1 MVIGDDAS
9 PVYLDHAAT
18 TPVRPEVVDVM
29 VEVMR
34 GVTGNPSGAHGP
46 ARRARDVVEESR
58 ERIAEV
64 LGATPGEIVLCSGG
78 TEADDLAVTGAVRRR
93 GGTAVC
99 TSVEHPAVLEAVE
112 ALGGVVAPVD
122 GAGLVDLDRLADAVD
137 ASTSLVSVMA
147 VNNEVGVV
155 QPVAE
160 VAALVRELA
169 PGAVVHTDA
178 VQAAPWLDLRELV
191 QLVDLVSVSAHKL
204 GGPQG
209 VGCLVVRD
217 GVLLEP
223 RQRGGGQERDRRS
236 GTHHV
241 AGIAGMAVAMN
252 SAAVARATDGARVTA
267 LRDRLLDGLLA
278 AVPDLVVP
286 GEAARRRGT
295 LAPHVATVAV
305 PGSASEELLYLLD
318 RAGIAASAG
327 SACSSGAQQVPHT
340 LAAMGLDPAVAGG
353 AVRFSLGHTSCDA
366 DVDRVLDAMP
376 AIAAHL
382 RGAPVA
388 VR

>member
-1 MVIGDDAS
+1 MSGEDATL
-9 PVYLDHAAT
+9 VYLDHAAT

-46 ARRARDVVEESR
+46 ARRARDVVEEAR
-58 ERIAEV
+58 ERIAELV
-64 LGATPGEIVLCSGG
+64 GVTPGEVVLCSGG

-99 TSVEHPAVLEAVE
+99 TSVEHPAVLEAVQ

-122 GAGLVDLDRLADAVD
+122 GAGVVDLDRLADSFD
-137 ASTSLVSVMA
+137 GSTSLVSVMT

-155 QPVAE
+155 QPVAD
-160 VAALVRELA
+160 VAALVREVA
-169 PGAVVHTDA
+169 PDALVHTDA

-191 QLVDLVSVSAHKL
+191 RVVDLMTVSAHKL

-209 VGCLVVRD
+209 VGCLIVRD
-217 GVLLEP
+217 GVVLEP

-241 AGIAGMAVAMN
+241 AGIAGMAVAMA
-252 SAAVARATDGARVTA
+252 SAAATRTMEAARVA
-267 LRDRLLDGLLA
+267 AMRDRLLDGLLA
-278 AVPDLVVP
+278 AVPGLVVP
-286 GEAARRRGT
+286 GAAARDRGA
-295 LAPHVATVAV
+295 LAPHLATVAV
-305 PGSASEELLYLLD
+305 PGAASEELLYLLD

-340 LAAMGLDPAVAGG
+340 LAAMGVEPAVAGG
-353 AVRFSLGHTSCDA
+353 AVRFSLGHTSTDA
-366 DVDRVLDAMP
+366 DVDRVLDAFP
-376 AIAAHL
+376 RIVAHL
-382 RGAPVA
+382 RGATAAA
-388 VR
+388 VG